1 MALKLK
7 RCFFAHNFNRN
18 TADVE
23 RLQMVRRIEQ
33 QQQKAVNW
41 LIPAE
46 KRKNG
51 IEVTIGYEQV
61 AVEWLARNEPDS
73 YLRQV
78 NEFGLLEGFDY
89 LYCYANLMD
98 LMGNG
103 RKAEENTDNYTDITP
118 GPPTIFEHRDP
129 RIASR
134 SSTL

>member
-1 MALKLK
+1 M
-7 RCFFAHNFNRN
+7 
-18 TADVE
+18 
-23 RLQMVRRIEQ
+23 
-33 QQQKAVNW
+33 
-41 LIPAE
+41 
-46 KRKNG
+46 
-51 IEVTIGYEQV
+51 TIGYAQV

-78 NEFGLLEGFDY
+78 NEFGLLEDFDY
-89 LYCYANLMD
+89 LLLRESHGPD
-98 LMGNG
+98 GQS

>member
-7 RCFFAHNFNRN
+7 RFFFVHDFNRN

-23 RLQMVRRIEQ
+23 RLQMVRRIEP

-61 AVEWLARNEPDS
+61 AVEWLARSEPDS
-73 YLRQV
+73 YLRKV
-78 NEFGLLEGFDY
+78 NEFGILEDFDY
-89 LYCYANLMD
+89 LYCYAESHGPD
-98 LMGNG
+98 GQRSQG
-103 RKAEENTDNYTDITP
+103 EENTDNYTDIISP
-118 GPPTIFEHRDP
+118 GR
-129 RIASR
+129 R
-134 SSTL
+134 